1 MGTHVPV
8 SNMNGR
14 HSRRRLL
21 TGIAAGAGA
30 TVIGGLGLTRS
41 PVARAADTFTI
52 TDTSVTLADGDASFV
67 EVATDH
73 QVTWR
78 GFDVAVAA
86 VAYVDYIKRL
96 DDNGNVVN
104 SHQLHDGI
112 AKNGPTLLA
121 NFSTKGG
128 STGWGGDDEYASEDP
143 DSYVEATGPTLAGF
157 THAGIDW
164 YALVDPDHPPS
175 DSPLSIEDP
184 GDLDAF
190 NISEVE
196 TDGGSK
202 TATLRWVKEVH
213 FFTKEDNGEPSVTTE
228 DGTTVYPMGVDDG
241 TRKKVAS
248 DADFDVTINNEGSS
262 TDSSG
267 DGTGS
272 SG

>member
-1 MGTHVPV
+1 MMRP
-8 SNMNGR
+8 N
-14 HSRRRLL
+14 RRSVLK
-21 TGIAAGAGA
+21 GVGAVAGAG
-30 TVIGGLGLTRS
+30 VVSGIGLVDSVLALDE
-41 PVARAADTFTI
+41 VNDDFTI
-52 TDTSVTLADGDASFV
+52 TDASVTLADGDASFV

-96 DDNGNVVN
+96 DDNGDVVN

-241 TRKKVAS
+241 TRKKAAS
-248 DADFDVTINNEGSS
+248 DAEFDVTITNESSS
-262 TDSSG
+262 TSASG

-272 SG
+272 TG